1 MWRSLRFRLLLTTLL
16 VVIVAVSVTALFASG
31 TTAREFHRYLL
42 RGNIGQAQHF
52 SLLLARAY
60 DQEQTWAGIQPLV
73 EQLGHISG
81 NRVVLADTG
90 GRVVAD
96 SDRELVGQIVGA
108 DWPAPLDSVIVA
120 GRPVSRLYLNPVAG
134 PSSHD
139 LSFLAAVNHFV
150 LVGALVA
157 GAIAVL
163 VTLALSHRIVRPIE
177 LLTAAARQME
187 KGDLTGRVSLR
198 SGGEIGQL
206 AAAFNAMADGLA
218 RLEQLRRQ
226 MVGDVAHEL
235 RTPLTNIRGY
245 LEAARDGLVR
255 PDTALVNNLYEE
267 VMLLNRLVDD
277 LQELALAEAGQLPLE
292 RRLVDV
298 SEVARLA
305 TEAIRPQAE
314 AAGLTLAL
322 DLPSDLPPVEADPH
336 RVGQVLRNLFNNA
349 LEFTPPG
356 GQVSLTVRLKETW
369 VCLEVS
375 DSGPGIAPEQL
386 PFVFERFYRADPSRA
401 RATGGAGLGLA
412 IVKQLV
418 EAHGGRV
425 WAESRS
431 GTGSVF
437 GFTLPIAISSFQL
450 KDV

>member
-1 MWRSLRFRLLLTTLL
+1 MRSLRFRLLMTIIF

-31 TTAREFHRYLL
+31 TTTREFHRYIL
-42 RGNIGQAQHF
+42 RSNTGQAQHF
-52 SLLLARAY
+52 SLLLAHAY
-60 DQEQTWAGIQPLV
+60 SQAHTWTGIQPLV
-73 EQLGHISG
+73 EELGQVSG

-90 GRVVAD
+90 GGVVAD
-96 SDRELVGQIVGA
+96 SDRELVGQAVEA
-108 DWPAPLDSVIVA
+108 DWPAPSSSVVVA
-120 GRPVSRLYLNPVAG
+120 GRPLGALYLNPLAE
-134 PSSHD
+134 PSPHD
-139 LSFLAAVNHFV
+139 LGFLATVNHFI
-150 LVGALVA
+150 LIGALLA

-163 VTLALSHRIVRPIE
+163 VTLALSHRIVRPLE
-177 LLTAAARQME
+177 RLTAAARQME
-187 KGDLTGRVSLR
+187 KGDLTGRVSVR
-198 SGGEIGQL
+198 SGDEIGQL
-206 AAAFNAMADGLA
+206 ASAFNAMADGLA

-292 RRLVDV
+292 CRPVDV
-298 SEVARLA
+298 GEVARMAL
-305 TEAIRPQAE
+305 EAIRPQAE
-314 AAGLTLAL
+314 ARGLELSL
-322 DLPSDLPPVEADPH
+322 DLPSDLPAVEADPH
-336 RVGQVLRNLFNNA
+336 RIGQVLRNLFNNA

-356 GQVSLTVRLKETW
+356 GQVTLTARLDGSW

-375 DSGPGIAPEQL
+375 DSGPGIAPTQL

-425 WAESRS
+425 WVKSMP
-431 GTGSVF
+431 GTGSWF
-437 GFTLPIAISSFQL
+437 GFTLPVALSSP
-450 KDV
+450 

>member
-1 MWRSLRFRLLLTTLL
+1 MGRSLRFRLLLATLL

-31 TTAREFHRYLL
+31 TTAREFHRYIL
-42 RGNIGQAQHF
+42 RSNTGQAQHF
-52 SLLLARAY
+52 SLLLAHAY
-60 DQEQTWAGIQPLV
+60 SQAQTWAGIQPLV
-73 EQLGHISG
+73 EQLGQVSG
-81 NRVVLADTG
+81 NRVILADAG

-96 SDRELVGQIVGA
+96 SDREWVDQAVDP
-108 DWPAPLDSVIVA
+108 DWPATSNDVVVA
-120 GRPVSRLYLNPVAG
+120 GRSVGTLYLNSLAE
-134 PSSHD
+134 PSPLD

-150 LVGALVA
+150 LIGAVLA

-177 LLTAAARQME
+177 RLTAAARRME
-187 KGDLTGRVSLR
+187 QGDLTGRVRVR
-198 SGGEIGQL
+198 SGDEIGQL
-206 AAAFNAMADGLA
+206 AAAFNAMADGLT

-292 RRLVDV
+292 RRPVDV
-298 SEVARLA
+298 GETARLA
-305 TEAIRPQAE
+305 VETIRPQVE
-314 AAGLTLAL
+314 ACGLELTL
-322 DLPSDLPPVEADPH
+322 DLPADLPPVAADPH

-349 LEFTPPG
+349 MEFTPSG
-356 GQVSLTVRLKETW
+356 GQISLTARLNGSW

-425 WAESRS
+425 WAENRS

-437 GFTLPIAISSFQL
+437 GFTLPVA
-450 KDV
+450 

>member
-1 MWRSLRFRLLLTTLL
+1 MGRSLRFRLLVTTIF

-31 TTAREFHRYLL
+31 TTAGEFHRYVLYNNTRL
-42 RGNIGQAQHF
+42 MEHF
-52 SLLLARAY
+52 SLLLAGIY
-60 DQEQTWAGIQPLV
+60 DQEQTWEGVQPSV
-73 EQLGHISG
+73 EHLGWVSG
-81 NRVVLADTG
+81 NRIVLADAA

-96 SDRELVGQIVGA
+96 SDRELVGQTVGA
-108 DWPAPLDSVIVA
+108 DWPAPLDNIIVA
-120 GRPVSRLYLNPVAG
+120 GRLVGRLYLNPVAG
-134 PSSHD
+134 PSPVE
-139 LSFLAAVNHFV
+139 LGFLAAVNRLV
-150 LVGALVA
+150 LVGALIA

-163 VTLALSHRIVRPIE
+163 VTLALSHRIVRPLE
-177 LLTAAARQME
+177 QLTATARQME
-187 KGDLTGRVSLR
+187 KGDLTGRVNIR
-198 SGGEIGQL
+198 SGDEIGQL
-206 AAAFNAMADGLA
+206 ASAFNAMADGLA
-218 RLEQLRRQ
+218 RLEQLRRK

-255 PDTALVNNLYEE
+255 PDAALVDNLYEE

-292 RRLVDV
+292 RRPVDV
-298 SEVARLA
+298 GAVARIA
-305 TEAIRPQAE
+305 TEAIRLQAE
-314 AAGLTLAL
+314 AAGLELSL
-322 DLPSDLPPVEADPH
+322 DLPSDLPPVEADPD
-336 RVGQVLRNLFNNA
+336 RIGQVLRNLFNNA

-356 GQVSLTVRLKETW
+356 GQVTLTARLDGTW
-369 VCLEVS
+369 VCLEVG

-425 WAESRS
+425 WVKSTP
-431 GTGSVF
+431 GTGSWF
-437 GFTLPIAISSFQL
+437 GFTLPVALSSP
-450 KDV
+450 